1 MFTPLSPLLKTW
13 TALVKCRLDA
23 GVADGRNDGPF
34 TRLVCPRLTRCDATG
49 RLRGKAHA
57 RCVHRSQ
64 VARGRTDDIGAGR
77 NLSRTEKERWPGE
90 GLPIRDDSSLRVVE
104 DDAKRVPR
112 TGEHA
117 AHPVADGR
125 AIEAAGTLGRP
136 VACGEDHEFAL
147 LGGDRLAARLGAR
160 PLLDEQQIAP
170 GVVDTADLF
179 GCGHQPAGCNQ
190 QEAQEA
196 LAKLR

>member
-1 MFTPLSPLLKTW
+1 MGAMTVPSPGRCVLALLVATQ
-13 TALVKCRLDA
+13 LVGCA
-23 GVADGRNDGPF
+23 A
-34 TRLVCPRLTRCDATG
+34 RLT
-49 RLRGKAHA
+49 
-57 RCVHRSQ
+57 Q
-64 VARGRTDDIGAGR
+64 GA
-77 NLSRTEKERWPGE
+77 SA
-90 GLPIRDDSSLRVVE
+90 GLMWRV
-104 DDAKRVPR
+104 
-112 TGEHA
+112 GEHA

-160 PLLDEQQIAP
+160 PLLDEQEIAP

-179 GCGHQPAGCNQ
+179 GCGHQPAGGNQ

-196 LAKLR
+196 LAQLR